1 LADTLVNGG
10 ATDWRVSSSRAMVE
24 LGRGGRG
31 WLLLSQPTPSP
42 LARENRVFREK
53 MGQPT
58 R

>member
-1 LADTLVNGG
+1 
-10 ATDWRVSSSRAMVE
+10 MVE

-31 WLLLSQPTPSP
+31 WLVLSQPTPSP